1 MTRLEECNTK
11 VECVR
16 AELKARGFDAV
27 VIKKQA
33 NFSWITS
40 GGRGFIGLASENACG
55 SIVVSLDGVY
65 LAANNIE
72 SVRLF
77 AEELP
82 EKFAQPLTLNWT
94 VDGDMDSILQK
105 NFGHITNDT
114 QMDNWFKKKRTI
126 LNENEILRYRE
137 LGTAT
142 AEVLENICLSIHPG
156 MTEFE
161 VAGEI
166 SKGLWSRGIEPIT
179 LLVAADE
186 RSEHV
191 RHYVPTNGQ
200 IHSGVIASLCA
211 RSDGLIV
218 SATRGVAFQ
227 KDFAQNYKKLLEVEQ
242 AAFEA
247 TKGGATLG
255 DVVKTIMAA
264 YEQNRLMDEWKN
276 HHQGGMTGYL
286 AREYRADPASQIPV
300 QANQAYAWNPSA
312 LGAKCEDTAILT
324 ADGLEIITPVSA
336 RWPKLQQGK
345 WTRPDILKVY

>member
-1 MTRLEECNTK
+1 MTRLEECNAK

-16 AELKARGFDAV
+16 AELKASGFDAV

-55 SIVVSLDGVY
+55 SIVVASDGVY

-82 EKFAQPLTLNWT
+82 DNFAQPITLSWT
-94 VDGDMDSILQK
+94 VDGDMDSVLQK
-105 NFGHITNDT
+105 NFGHITNDI
-114 QMDNWFKKKRTI
+114 QMDNWFKTQRVV
-126 LNENEILRYRE
+126 LNDDEILRYRE

-142 AEVLENICLSIHPG
+142 AKVLEDVLLSVHPG

-166 SKGLWSRGIEPIT
+166 SKGLWCREIEPIT
-179 LLVAADE
+179 LLVAADG
-186 RSEHV
+186 RSERV

-211 RSDGLIV
+211 RSGGLIV
-218 SATRGVAFQ
+218 SATRSAAFE
-227 KDFAQNYKKLLEVEQ
+227 KGFAQNYSKLLNVEQ

-247 TKGGATLG
+247 TKEGATLG
-255 DVVKTIMAA
+255 DVVKTIMVA
-264 YEQNRLMDEWKN
+264 YGENGLTDEWKN
-276 HHQGGMTGYL
+276 HHQGGMTAYL
-286 AREYRADPASQIPV
+286 AREYRADPACPVPV
-300 QANQAYAWNPSA
+300 QLNQAYAWNPSA
-312 LGAKCEDTAILT
+312 IGAKCEDTAILT
-324 ADGLEIITPVSA
+324 ASGLEIITPVSA
-336 RWPKLQQGK
+336 RWPKVQQGK
-345 WTRPDILKVY
+345 WTRPDILKAY